1 MKTNTITNE
10 MIKAALPFKNPR
22 PAQVR
27 ALTFIAKAWEDGYD
41 TVVLDLPTGVG
52 KSGVAIGASRL
63 SAQIPRNGENMDEG
77 SWLLTTQKTLQ
88 AQYAREFP
96 DFISSVSSKSN
107 YPCVSYEGKESCEKG
122 YRWEKK
128 THGKTLAEYLST
140 VKKTP
145 QTQHIHD
152 MCHRLMAQG
161 HDTSPCAQDGICP
174 YKTAW
179 LNWLGSDIGVTNLAF
194 FLNLV
199 RAKSLN
205 RSLLIVDEAHT
216 VEEELVNFLSMDI
229 SEKFLKNDLKMT
241 APVLRNLAE
250 MRDFVK
256 DSMLPRMKKLR
267 QSLEAESMTMAMQGQ
282 NTSLVDRRFRQ
293 IDSSLR
299 KAVSFISDKNPD
311 DWVFCSDKDGNQAA
325 RPLHTGRVGADML
338 LTQGKRHLFMSGT
351 ILDVDQFCQTV
362 GLERSRVKYY
372 SEDSPFDAEK
382 RVVVVRDCGSMG
394 RKGFD
399 SAWPKAKKNL
409 EMILDRHKGQKGII
423 HTGTYRLAQMLEQ
436 EVKSSRFLF
445 HADAREREAILEEHA
460 KSKKDTV
467 LVSPSMTVGVDL
479 KGDLADFGV
488 ILKAPF
494 LYLGDERI
502 RKLFDED
509 KGWYNWKT
517 LQEIMQMCGRI
528 HRDDNDDTVM
538 YILDG
543 DAIRLIHSSS
553 KIVPSWWMAGLFSED
568 AT

>member
-1 MKTNTITNE
+1 MITDE
-10 MIKAALPFKNPR
+10 MIKAALPFRSPR

-27 ALTFIAKAWEDGYD
+27 ALTFIAKAWQDGID

-63 SAQIPRNGENMDEG
+63 SAQIPRSGENMDTG
-77 SWLLTTQKTLQ
+77 AWLLTTQKTLQ

-96 DFISSVSSKSN
+96 DLIANISSKSN
-107 YPCVSYEGKESCEKG
+107 YPCVAYEGKESCEKG
-122 YRWEKK
+122 YRWAKK
-128 THGKTLAEYLST
+128 TKGKTLEEYLST

-145 QTQHIHD
+145 QTKHIHD
-152 MCHRLMAQG
+152 MCQRLMSQG
-161 HDTSPCAQDGICP
+161 YDESPCAQDGPCP

-179 LNWLGSDIGVTNLAF
+179 MDWIGSEIGVTNLAF

-199 RAKSLN
+199 RAKSFQ
-205 RSLLIVDEAHT
+205 RGLLIVDEAHT

-229 SEKFLKNDLKMT
+229 SEKFLKNELKMT
-241 APVLRNLAE
+241 APVLRNLEE
-250 MRDFVK
+250 MRGFVK
-256 DSMLPRMKKLR
+256 DVMVPRMKKLR
-267 QSLEAESMTMAMQGQ
+267 QSLEAESMTMSMQGK
-282 NTSLVDRRFRQ
+282 NTNSVDRRFRH
-293 IDSSLR
+293 IDSALR
-299 KAVSFISDKNPD
+299 KAVSFVSDDEPD

-325 RPLHTGRVGADML
+325 RPLHTGRVGAGML

-362 GLERSRVKYY
+362 GLERNNVRYY
-372 SEDSPFDAEK
+372 SEDSPFEAEK
-382 RVVVVRDCGSMG
+382 RVVVFRDCGSMG
-394 RKGFD
+394 RKKFD
-399 SAWPKAKKNL
+399 ETWPRAKNNL
-409 EMILDRHKGQKGII
+409 RMILERHKGQKGII
-423 HTGTYRLAQMLEQ
+423 HTGTYRLAQMLAR

-445 HADAREREAILEEHA
+445 HADARERQAILEEHA
-460 KSKKDTV
+460 QSKKDTI

-479 KGDLADFGV
+479 KGELADFGV

-502 RKLFDED
+502 RKLFEED

-543 DAIRLIHSSS
+543 DAIRLIHQCS

-568 AT
+568 AA

>member
-1 MKTNTITNE
+1 MITDAL
-10 MIKAALPFKNPR
+10 IKSSLPFKTPR
-22 PAQVR
+22 PAQVH
-27 ALTFIAKAWEDGYD
+27 ALEFIAQAWQDGID

-63 SAQIPRNGENMDEG
+63 SAQIPRDGREMDRG
-77 SWLLTTQKTLQ
+77 AWLLTTQKTLQ

-96 DFISSVSSKSN
+96 DLIANISSKSN
-107 YPCVSYEGKESCEKG
+107 YPCVAYEGRESCEKG
-122 YRWEKK
+122 YRLAKK
-128 THGKTLAEYLST
+128 AKDKTIKEYLST

-152 MCHRLMAQG
+152 MCQRLMSQG
-161 HDTSPCAQDGICP
+161 HDSLPCAQDGPCP

-179 LNWLGSDIGVTNLAF
+179 MDWIGSEIGVTNLAF

-199 RAKSLN
+199 RAKFLE
-205 RSLLIVDEAHT
+205 RDLLIVDEAHT
-216 VEEELVNFLSMDI
+216 IEEELVNFLSMDI
-229 SEKFLKNDLKMT
+229 SEEFLKRELKMT

-250 MRDFVK
+250 MREFVR
-256 DSMLPRMKKLR
+256 DTMIPRMKKLR
-267 QSLEAESMTMAMQGQ
+267 ISLEAESLSMGMQGK
-282 NTSLVDRRFRQ
+282 NTSQVDRRYRH

-299 KAVSFISDKNPD
+299 KAVSFVDDKAPD
-311 DWVFCSDKDGNQAA
+311 DWVFCSDKDGNQSA
-325 RPLHTGRVGADML
+325 RPLHTARVGAGML

-351 ILDVDQFCQTV
+351 ILDVDQFCHTV
-362 GLERSRVKYY
+362 GLERKKVRYY
-372 SEDSPFDAEK
+372 SEDSPFDPEK
-382 RVVVVRDCGSMG
+382 RIVVFRDCGSMG
-394 RKGFD
+394 RKKFEET
-399 SAWPKAKKNL
+399 WPIVKKNIRL
-409 EMILDRHKGQKGII
+409 LLDRHEGQKGII
-423 HTGTYRLAQMLEQ
+423 HTGTYRLAQMLAQ

-445 HADAREREAILEEHA
+445 HADARERQAILEEHA
-460 KSKKDTV
+460 KSKKDTI

-479 KGDLADFGV
+479 KGDLADFGI

-502 RKLFDED
+502 RKLFEED

-543 DAIRLIHSSS
+543 DAIRLINQCSN
-553 KIVPSWWMAGLFSED
+553 IVPEWWRAGLYSED
-568 AT
+568 HK